1 MKTDTQLM
9 SDVQAELDWDPR
21 IDDRGIVVAVKDG
34 VATLAGYVSSYA
46 EKWSAEK
53 AAKGVAGVRA
63 IANDIEVKLG
73 TASQRPDKDIA
84 EAAANALRSNVSV
97 PASDIKVIVN
107 DGWITLEGNVTFWY
121 QKSTAENAIRS
132 LWGVKG
138 ISNNIALKPQVRA
151 GDVKSKIQQ
160 AFHRHATLD
169 ANKVN
174 IAVAGGEITLT
185 GEVSSWY
192 ERDEAERAAWAA
204 PGVTRVQNTLSV
216 HL

>member
-34 VATLAGYVSSYA
+34 VVTLAGYVSSYA
-46 EKWSAEK
+46 DKWSAEK

-84 EAAANALRSNVSV
+84 EAAANALRANVSV

-121 QKSTAENAIRS
+121 QKSTAENAVRS

-138 ISNNIALKPQVRA
+138 ISNNLELKPQVRA

-174 IAVAGGEITLT
+174 IAVTGGEITLT

-192 ERDEAERAAWAA
+192 EREEAERAAWAA